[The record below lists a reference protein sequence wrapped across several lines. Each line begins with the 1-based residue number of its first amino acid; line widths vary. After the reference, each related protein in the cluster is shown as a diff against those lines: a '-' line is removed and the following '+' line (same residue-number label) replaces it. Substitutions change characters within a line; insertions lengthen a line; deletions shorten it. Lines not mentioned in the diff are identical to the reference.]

1 MELKVSKLKTFNFS
15 LVLNGVNKITTKL
28 EDNVYNAGCN
38 DAILHSKNGTI
49 YLGFDREE
57 TSLKNAIISAILD
70 VESIKNIVV
79 TSIEPADYVTVAEI
93 ARRANVTREY
103 IRQLING
110 ARGKGTFPRP
120 KAGAISKTLIYSWYE
135 VSTWLTNNGTL
146 KDRDKHRLAFII
158 KRFNDALDVRVHP
171 WGANFPIHLLE
182 DLNEADKVLVG

>member
-1 MELKVSKLKTFNFS
+1 MSKLKTFNFS

-28 EDNVYNAGCN
+28 EDNVYNAGCD

-49 YLGFDREE
+49 YLEFDRED
-57 TSLKNAIISAILD
+57 TSLKNAIISAIQAI
-70 VESIKNIVV
+70 ESIENIVV
-79 TSIEPADYVTVAEI
+79 SSIEPADYVTVAEI

-110 ARGKGTFPRP
+110 AKGKGTFPRP
-120 KAGAISKTLIYSWYE
+120 KAGALSKTLIYSWYE

-158 KRFNDALDVRVHP
+158 KRFNDVLDAREHS
-171 WGANFPIHLLE
+171 WETNFPIHFLE
-182 DLNEADKVLVG
+182 DLNKADKVLVG